1 MRHTLLSIF
10 VAIAIFAFGATQS
23 QAQNTSAQ
31 AKAVL
36 DKTAKIVGRT
46 GGISASF
53 SMSNP
58 NTGTV
63 SGTIAVKGNKF
74 NARTP
79 QATVWFNGKTQWT
92 YMKKSNEVNVSTPTA
107 AQQQM
112 MNPYTFVNIYKS
124 GYKLAMTK
132 AGNSNVVHLVAQNS
146 KQSIQEMYV
155 TVNAKTSVPSQI
167 KMKHSGKWYT
177 INVTGFYA
185 KNQPNS
191 MFTFNS
197 KDYPS
202 AEIIDLR

>member
-1 MRHTLLSIF
+1 MKHNFLSIF
-10 VAIAIFAFGATQS
+10 VAIAIFALGTTHS
-23 QAQNTSAQ
+23 HAQNTSAQ

-36 DKTAKIVGRT
+36 EKAAKVVGRT
-46 GGISASF
+46 GGVSASF
-53 SMSNP
+53 SMSSSK
-58 NTGTV
+58 TGTV
-63 SGTIAVKGNKF
+63 NGTIAVKGNKF
-74 NARTP
+74 NAHTP

-112 MNPYTFVNIYKS
+112 MNPYTFVNIYKN
-124 GYKLAMTK
+124 GYNLAMTK
-132 AGNSNVVHLVAQNS
+132 TGNSNVVHLVAQSS

-155 TVNAKTSVPSQI
+155 TISAKTNVPSQI

-177 INVTGFYA
+177 ISVTGFSV
-185 KNQPNS
+185 KNLSNS

-202 AEIIDLR
+202 AEIVDLR